1 MSDTALETARKRTG
15 RMSGGEAIIRS
26 LEAEGVEICWG
37 IPGGAILP
45 LYDAFMSCDH
55 TIQHVLVRH
64 EQGAGHMAQGY
75 ARATGKVGVCI
86 ATSGPGATNLVT
98 PIADAFLDST
108 PLVAIT
114 GQVPTHLIGTDAFQE
129 ADITGIVMP
138 IVKHSFLLQRVED
151 IPRAICEAFHIAST
165 GRPGPVLVDIPKD
178 LQLAEFDFA
187 YPTEVDMPGYRTDQL
202 DVSESIDA
210 AAKLI
215 VESKRPVL
223 YVGGGIINAEA
234 SEDLILLAE
243 VMQAPVTTTLL
254 AKGAFPDS
262 HPLSVQMP
270 GMHGSK
276 FANWAIHRCDL
287 LITIGARFDDRVT
300 GKLDAFAPGAKVIHF
315 DIDPAEISKNRRA
328 DVAIL
333 GDLKATLPA
342 LRDAVLERQNSV
354 RVENQS
360 QWLRDVQGWRS
371 ENPFRY
377 RKGKKLKPQYI
388 IEEFGRALKGKDTI
402 WVTGVGQHQMWAAQF
417 LSIDGPR
424 RWLTSGGL
432 GTMGFGVPAAI
443 GAQQGCPDAY
453 VVNFDGDG
461 CFQMT
466 LQELATAIC
475 YDVPV
480 IHAVMNNGWL
490 GMVRQWQ
497 ELFHD
502 ERFSETN
509 LFGTIPDFVKLAEA
523 YGCLGLRAETE
534 AEVDAVI
541 AEAIAARRPT
551 VIDFRIDHDE
561 KVYPMV
567 PSGSGSHEMIDQ
579 EWDNDGDSEWV
590 EEGV

>member
-1 MSDTALETARKRTG
+1 MSESALDKARKRTG
-15 RMSGGEAIIRS
+15 RMTGAEAIIRS
-26 LEAEGVEICWG
+26 LEAEDVTICWG

-45 LYDAFMSCDH
+45 LYDAFMRCDH

-138 IVKHSFLLQRVED
+138 IVKHSFLVQTVED
-151 IPRAICEAFHIAST
+151 IPRALHEAFHIAST
-165 GRPGPVLVDIPKD
+165 GRPGPVLVDVPKD
-178 LQLAEFDFA
+178 LQQAEFDFS
-187 YPTEVDMPGYRTDQL
+187 YPAAIELPGYSAEFP
-202 DVSESIDA
+202 DVPASIA
-210 AAKLI
+210 AAATLI
-215 VESKRPVL
+215 AQSKRPVI
-223 YVGGGIINAEA
+223 YVGGGVINAEA
-234 SEDLILLAE
+234 SEDLILFAE
-243 VMQAPVTTTLL
+243 TLQAPVTTTLL

-276 FANWAIHRCDL
+276 YANWTIHRSDL

-328 DVAIL
+328 DVTLL
-333 GDLKATLPA
+333 GDLKRTLPA
-342 LRDAVLERQNSV
+342 LREAVVETRNAERIA
-354 RVENQS
+354 NQRD
-360 QWLRDVQGWRS
+360 WLTDVQGWRK

-377 RKGKKLKPQYI
+377 MKGEKLKPQYI
-388 IEEFGRALKGKDTI
+388 VEQFDRALRGKDAI
-402 WVTGVGQHQMWAAQF
+402 WGTGVGQHQMWAAQF

-466 LQELATAIC
+466 SQELATAIC

-541 AEAIAARRPT
+541 EQAIAERRPT

-567 PSGSGSHEMIDQ
+567 PAGAASHEMIDQ
-579 EWDNDGDSEWV
+579 VWDNEWV